1 MTFEDRQ
8 MFMEM
13 FGRTDLHP
21 PHREQDWGKLDL
33 KTASWILTGEQAL
46 DMHHRKLSCSAKIKS
61 V

>member
-1 MTFEDRQ
+1 